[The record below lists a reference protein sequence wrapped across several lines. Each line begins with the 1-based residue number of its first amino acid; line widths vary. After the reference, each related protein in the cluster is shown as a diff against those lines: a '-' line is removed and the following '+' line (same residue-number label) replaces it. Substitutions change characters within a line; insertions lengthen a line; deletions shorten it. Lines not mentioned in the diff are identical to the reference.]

1 MRIGLISDTHGLLRP
16 AALTRLDGVD
26 VILHAGDIGS
36 SDILVELA
44 TVAPVH
50 AVSGNTDGFAVR
62 AEVRER
68 VTLELEGWRVLL
80 THGHELGSPTAARL
94 RAAYPDAHVI
104 VYGHTHVARVETL
117 GGTLIINPGAA
128 GPARFRAEPS
138 LAILHLEPG
147 VAPVPAAVTAVP
159 LT

>member
-16 AALTRLDGVD
+16 AALTRLAGVD
-26 VILHAGDIGS
+26 LILHAGDIGS

-44 TVAPVH
+44 AVAPVH
-50 AVSGNTDGFAVR
+50 AVFGNTDGFAVG
-62 AEVRER
+62 AEVREQ
-68 VTLELEGWRVLL
+68 VILDLAGWRVLL

-104 VYGHTHVARVETL
+104 VYGHTHVARVDAL
-117 GGTLIINPGAA
+117 GGALIINPGAA

-138 LAILHLEPG
+138 LAILDLEPG
-147 VAPVPAAVTAVP
+147 VAPTPAAVMPVS
-159 LT
+159 LI